1 MSDRDS
7 ASRPSAQETTRPR
20 VAERR
25 IISQPGRT
33 IQVERV
39 RISEAQHSSMA
50 SALRT
55 GRASGGASD

>member
-1 MSDRDS
+1 MSDRDP
-7 ASRPSAQETTRPR
+7 ASRPSAQEKTGPR

-25 IISQPGRT
+25 IISEPGRT

-39 RISEAQHSSMA
+39 RISEAQRSSMA

-55 GRASGGASD
+55 GRASSAASE